1 MLIKDLPECEKPR
14 ERMLEYGVE
23 NLSNVDL
30 LSIILRNGIK
40 DISVKDVAINILNN
54 VESINDLSSLGVR
67 ELSNIKGVG
76 PVKAITLLASIE
88 LGKRVFIKEAKAN
101 MSLSNKEKIHE
112 VFKKYFIN
120 ETQEKFL
127 AIFLDN
133 KKCLI
138 SSKILFIGTNNAS
151 IANPREVFME
161 AIKANASAVV
171 VMHNHPSGNVL
182 PSKEDKNIT
191 EKLIQS
197 GYMLGIPLLDHI
209 ITNGEEYYSFYDEF
223 KTIF

>member
-30 LSIILRNGIK
+30 LSIILRNGVQ
-40 DISVKDVAINILNN
+40 DISVKEVAINILNN

-88 LGKRVFIKEAKAN
+88 LGKRVSIKEAKAN

-112 VFKKYFIN
+112 VFKKFFIN
-120 ETQEKFL
+120 ENQEKFL

-138 SSKILFIGTNNAS
+138 NYKILFIGTNNAS
-151 IANPREVFME
+151 IAHPREVFME

-182 PSKEDKNIT
+182 PSEEDKNIT

-197 GYMLGIPLLDHI
+197 GHMLGITLLDHI

-223 KTIF
+223 KAIF

>member
-30 LSIILRNGIK
+30 LSIILRNGVK
-40 DISVKDVAINILNN
+40 DISVKEVAINILNN

-88 LGKRVFIKEAKAN
+88 LGKRVSIKEAKAN

-112 VFKKYFIN
+112 VFKKFFIN
-120 ETQEKFL
+120 ENQEKLL

-138 SSKILFIGTNNAS
+138 NYKILFIGTNNAS
-151 IANPREVFME
+151 IAHPREVFME

-182 PSKEDKNIT
+182 PSEEDKNIT
-191 EKLIQS
+191 EKLVQS
-197 GYMLGIPLLDHI
+197 GHMLGIPLLDHI

-223 KTIF
+223 KAIF

>member
-30 LSIILRNGIK
+30 LSIILRNGVK
-40 DISVKDVAINILNN
+40 DISVKEVAINILNN

-88 LGKRVFIKEAKAN
+88 LGKRVSIKEAKAN

-112 VFKKYFIN
+112 VFKKFFIN
-120 ETQEKFL
+120 ENQEKFL

-138 SSKILFIGTNNAS
+138 NYKILFIGTNNAS
-151 IANPREVFME
+151 IAHPREVFME

-182 PSKEDKNIT
+182 PSEEDKNIT
-191 EKLIQS
+191 EKLVQS
-197 GYMLGIPLLDHI
+197 GHMLGITLLDHI

-223 KTIF
+223 KAIF

>member
-14 ERMLEYGVE
+14 ERLLEYGVE

-30 LSIILRNGIK
+30 LSIILRSGTK
-40 DISVKDVAINILNN
+40 DYSVKEVAIDLLSK
-54 VESINDLSSLGVR
+54 VESINDLSLLGIR

-76 PVKAITLLASIE
+76 EVKAITLLACIE
-88 LGKRVFIKEAKAN
+88 LGKRIVSKEEKRSMRLN
-101 MSLSNKEKIHE
+101 NKDIVHE

-127 AIFLDN
+127 VIFLDN

-138 SSKILFIGTNNAS
+138 SSKILFIGTNKATL
-151 IANPREVFME
+151 ANPREVFIE
-161 AIKANASAVV
+161 AVKANASGVI
-171 VMHNHPSGNVL
+171 VMHNHPSGNIL
-182 PSKEDKNIT
+182 PSEEDKIT
-191 EKLIQS
+191 TQKLIQS

-209 ITNGEEYYSFYDEF
+209 ITNGEGYYSFYDEF
-223 KTIF
+223 KDIF

>member
-30 LSIILRNGIK
+30 LSIILRNGVK
-40 DISVKDVAINILNN
+40 DISVKEVAINILNN

-88 LGKRVFIKEAKAN
+88 LGKRVSIKEAKAN

-112 VFKKYFIN
+112 VFKKFFIN
-120 ETQEKFL
+120 ENQEKFL

-138 SSKILFIGTNNAS
+138 NYKILFIGTNNAS
-151 IANPREVFME
+151 IAHPREVFME
-161 AIKANASAVV
+161 AIKAKASAVV

-182 PSKEDKNIT
+182 PSEEDKNIT

-223 KTIF
+223 KAIF

>member
-23 NLSNVDL
+23 NLGNVDL
-30 LSIILRNGIK
+30 LSIILRNGVK
-40 DISVKDVAINILNN
+40 DISVKEVAINILNN

-88 LGKRVFIKEAKAN
+88 LGKRVSIKEAKAN

-112 VFKKYFIN
+112 VFKKFFIN
-120 ETQEKFL
+120 ENQEKFL

-138 SSKILFIGTNNAS
+138 NYKILFIGTNNAS
-151 IANPREVFME
+151 IAHPREVFME

-182 PSKEDKNIT
+182 PSEEDKNIT
-191 EKLIQS
+191 EKLVQS
-197 GYMLGIPLLDHI
+197 GHMLGIPLLDHI

>member
-1 MLIKDLPECEKPR
+1 
-14 ERMLEYGVE
+14 
-23 NLSNVDL
+23 
-30 LSIILRNGIK
+30 
-40 DISVKDVAINILNN
+40 
-54 VESINDLSSLGVR
+54 
-67 ELSNIKGVG
+67 
-76 PVKAITLLASIE
+76 
-88 LGKRVFIKEAKAN
+88 

-112 VFKKYFIN
+112 VFKKFFIN
-120 ETQEKFL
+120 ENQEKFL

-138 SSKILFIGTNNAS
+138 NYKILFIGTNNAS
-151 IANPREVFME
+151 IAHPREVFME

-182 PSKEDKNIT
+182 PSEEDKNIT

-197 GYMLGIPLLDHI
+197 GHMLGIPLLDHI

-223 KTIF
+223 KAIF

>member
-40 DISVKDVAINILNN
+40 DISVKEVAINILNN

-88 LGKRVFIKEAKAN
+88 LGKRVSIKEAKAN

-112 VFKKYFIN
+112 VFKKFFIN
-120 ETQEKFL
+120 ENQEKFL

-138 SSKILFIGTNNAS
+138 NYKILFIGTNNAS
-151 IANPREVFME
+151 IAHPREVFME

-182 PSKEDKNIT
+182 PSEEDKNIT
-191 EKLIQS
+191 EKLVQS
-197 GYMLGIPLLDHI
+197 GHMLGITLLDHI

-223 KTIF
+223 KAIF

>member
-30 LSIILRNGIK
+30 LSIILRNGVK
-40 DISVKDVAINILNN
+40 DISVKEVAINILNN
-54 VESINDLSSLGVR
+54 IESINDLSSLGVR
-67 ELSNIKGVG
+67 ELSNIRGVG

-88 LGKRVFIKEAKAN
+88 LGKRVSIKEAKAN

-112 VFKKYFIN
+112 VFKKFFIN
-120 ETQEKFL
+120 ENQEKFI

-138 SSKILFIGTNNAS
+138 NYKILFIGTNNAS
-151 IANPREVFME
+151 IAHPREVFME

-182 PSKEDKNIT
+182 PSEEDKNIT

-197 GYMLGIPLLDHI
+197 GHMLGIPLLDHI

>member
-30 LSIILRNGIK
+30 LSIILRNGVK
-40 DISVKDVAINILNN
+40 DISVKKVAINILNN

-88 LGKRVFIKEAKAN
+88 LGKRVSIKEAKAN

-112 VFKKYFIN
+112 VFKKFFIN
-120 ETQEKFL
+120 ENQEKFL

-138 SSKILFIGTNNAS
+138 NYKILFIGTNNAS
-151 IANPREVFME
+151 IAHPREVFME

-182 PSKEDKNIT
+182 PSEEDKNIT

-197 GYMLGIPLLDHI
+197 GHMLGIPLLDHI

-223 KTIF
+223 KAIF

>member
-30 LSIILRNGIK
+30 LSIILRNGVK
-40 DISVKDVAINILNN
+40 DISVKEVAINILNN

-88 LGKRVFIKEAKAN
+88 LGKRVSIKEAKAN

-112 VFKKYFIN
+112 VFKKFFIN
-120 ETQEKFL
+120 ENQEKFL

-138 SSKILFIGTNNAS
+138 NYKILFIGTNNAS
-151 IANPREVFME
+151 IAHPREVFME

-182 PSKEDKNIT
+182 PSEEDKNIT

-197 GYMLGIPLLDHI
+197 GHMLGIPLLDHI

-223 KTIF
+223 KIIF